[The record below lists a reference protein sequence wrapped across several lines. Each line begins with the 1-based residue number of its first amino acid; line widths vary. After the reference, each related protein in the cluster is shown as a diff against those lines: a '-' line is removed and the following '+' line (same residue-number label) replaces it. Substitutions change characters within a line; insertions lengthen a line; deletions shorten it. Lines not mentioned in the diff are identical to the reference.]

1 MARATSSLPVPLSP
15 WMRSVTMRSI
25 APSCRRSRAARPSEA
40 SSTRYPSRVSVRSRL
55 SRSPGSS
62 SATSSVRSGM
72 RDLHGQPDGEH
83 GAAARAIGPAQ
94 LTAVLLD
101 DLPRDREPESR
112 ALGLRR
118 EELLEEAVAD
128 IGRDAGAG

>member
-1 MARATSSLPVPLSP
+1 
-15 WMRSVTMRSI
+15 
-25 APSCRRSRAARPSEA
+25 
-40 SSTRYPSRVSVRSRL
+40 
-55 SRSPGSS
+55 
-62 SATSSVRSGM
+62 M

-112 ALGLRR
+112 ALWLRR

-128 IGRDAGAG
+128 IGRDAGAGVGDRDLHGVADGAAADGQRAAAPGRLGAVHGAV